1 MEEMIPKY
9 LDQVH
14 TCIILSY
21 QTGNC
26 ELHVPFFVVVVLK
39 FVFRER
45 GGVKNILTHLKCPVS
60 YASNRKQNR
69 ECFC

>member
-1 MEEMIPKY
+1 MIPKY

-21 QTGNC
+21 QTGIC
-26 ELHVPFFVVVVLK
+26 ELRVPFFVVVLK

-45 GGVKNILTHLKCPVS
+45 GRV
-60 YASNRKQNR
+60 
-69 ECFC
+69 

>member
-21 QTGNC
+21 QTGIS
-26 ELHVPFFVVVVLK
+26 ELHVPFVVVVVLK
-39 FVFRER
+39 FVFKK
-45 GGVKNILTHLKCPVS
+45 GAGLKI
-60 YASNRKQNR
+60 
-69 ECFC
+69 F

>member
-1 MEEMIPKY
+1 MIPKY

-45 GGVKNILTHLKCPVS
+45 GGVKNI
-60 YASNRKQNR
+60 
-69 ECFC
+69 